1 MRNKRLWMI
10 VLVLLL
16 MVVPA
21 VAFAQDGDGDKF
33 VFGEDYVLPAGEVL
47 HGNLAVV
54 RGTAT
59 LEVDST
65 VKGDVA
71 VMGGQLIVA
80 GTVEGNVAVLGG
92 SVSLADSA
100 VVKGDLASFGGSVE
114 RAAGAQLQGETLGGP
129 QLPGDTALPE
139 VNTETPTGGV
149 GRIIRQWILWQLG
162 ALGSGLLLALLGVVA
177 VVLAPKAMG
186 RMATAVATQ
195 PAMNFG
201 VGLLTLAVGVLG
213 GAVLLIACGLGL
225 LVWLALLVALLVGWF
240 AVGLWAGQR
249 LLAAIRLRTVS
260 SLVEVAVGVF
270 GITVLGRLP
279 WCIGFLFM
287 VIVGSI
293 GLGAVVLTRVGS
305 QTLAG
310 PRSAEPL
317 PPAGGSELD
326 AHSLALPDLLDQAP
340 AAPDFAVSVP
350 EDVDLP
356 PESEVSVTPPDE
368 PSAPVSAG

>member
-59 LEVDST
+59 LEVDSR
-65 VKGDVA
+65 VDGDVA
-71 VMGGQLIVA
+71 VMGGRLIVA

-92 SVSLADSA
+92 SVSLTDNA
-100 VVKGDLASFGGSVE
+100 VIKGDLASFGGSVE
-114 RAAGAQLQGETLGGP
+114 RAAGARLQGEVLGGP
-129 QLPGDTALPE
+129 QLPGDTSSPE
-139 VNTETPTGGV
+139 VDSGTPAGGV
-149 GRIIRQWILWQLG
+149 GRVIKQWILWQLG
-162 ALGSGLLLALLGVVA
+162 ALGSGLLLALLGLVA
-177 VVLAPKAMG
+177 VALAPKAMG

-201 VGLLTLAVGVLG
+201 AGLLTLAVGILG

-225 LVWLALLVALLVGWF
+225 LVWLALLVASLVGWF

-249 LLAAIRLRTVS
+249 LLAVIRLRTVS

-279 WCIGFLFM
+279 WCIGFLFTL
-287 VIVGSI
+287 IVGSI

-305 QTLAG
+305 QAPQG

-317 PPAGGSELD
+317 PLTDGSQPD
-326 AHSLALPDLLDQAP
+326 AQPGALDQAP

-350 EDVDLP
+350 PDVDLP
-356 PESEVSVTPPDE
+356 PEAEVSVTPPDE
-368 PSAPVSAG
+368 PSAPDSAG